1 MNQFTFFEQEIN
13 KLKKAGIYKKIALLN
28 SEQCAIAKINGQ
40 KVINLSSNNYLGFA
54 SDPGIKNAAISAVKK
69 FGVGTGSVR
78 NIIGDMTIHRQL
90 EKIIAKFKKTESC
103 VLLQSGFI
111 ANVGLLNAVLTEKD
125 AVFSDELNHASIIDG
140 IRLTKAQKFIYPHA
154 NIEMLEKL
162 LKDSLKQNF
171 KKRVI
176 ITDGV
181 FSMNGDIAPLKEIAA
196 IAKKYNAI
204 TIVDDAHAT
213 GVLGKNGE
221 GTIAHLNLEK
231 NWDVQVG
238 TLSKAIAT
246 LGGFIA
252 AKKSLVLFL
261 EQKAR
266 PYLFSTSL
274 PPAVVGATIKAF
286 EILRGKKGANLI
298 KKLWD
303 NTNYFKEK
311 LKEIGFDTG
320 ISQTPITP
328 IMIRDDKKTALFSK
342 KMFELGVFVQGFWHP
357 VVPAGQARIRTI
369 VTAKH
374 TKKDLDSALEKLKY
388 VGKKLKI
395 I

>member
-1 MNQFTFFEQEIN
+1 MNKFSFFEQEIK
-13 KLKKAGIYKKIALLN
+13 KLKAAGIYKNIALLEG
-28 SEQCAIAKINGQ
+28 EQNAIAKINGK

-54 SDPGIKNAAISAVKK
+54 SDNKIKNAAISAVKK

-78 NIIGDMTIHRQL
+78 NIIGDSPMHRKL
-90 EKIIAKFKKTESC
+90 EGLIAKFKKTESC

-111 ANVGLLNAVLTEKD
+111 ANIGLLNAILTEKD

-140 IRLTKAQKFIYPHA
+140 IRLTKAQKFIYPHS
-154 NIEMLEKL
+154 NIEALEKL

-171 KKRVI
+171 EKRVI

-181 FSMNGDIAPLKEIAA
+181 FSMNGDIAPLKEITAL
-196 IAKKYNAI
+196 AKKYNAI

-221 GTIAHLNLEK
+221 GTVAYFGLEK
-231 NWDVQVG
+231 NWDIQVG

-252 AKKSLVLFL
+252 AKKPLALFL

-274 PPAVVGATIKAF
+274 PPAVIGATIKAF
-286 EILRGKKGANLI
+286 EILRQKKGEALI
-298 KKLWD
+298 KKLWN
-303 NTNYFKEK
+303 NTNYFKKK

-357 VVPAGQARIRTI
+357 VVPQGQARIRTI

-374 TKKDLDSALEKLKY
+374 TKKDLDIALEIFKFA
-388 VGKKLKI
+388 GKKLKI